1 MIIATGEERGPWRL
15 VHNAVPVLANLMG
28 NCEDGFPPKQGRKFF
43 TTDEKDERR
52 FKMVVIVVCNA
63 LSGYQLR
70 IIGLSSLKSCNC
82 CSCCN
87 CCLLR
92 VVGLSASR
100 YRVVEFEKL

>member
-52 FKMVVIVVCNA
+52 FKMVVIVVFVLIVVCFA
-63 LSGYQLR
+63 LSGWENPE
-70 IIGLSSLKSCNC
+70 GVA
-82 CSCCN
+82 
-87 CCLLR
+87 CL
-92 VVGLSASR
+92 
-100 YRVVEFEKL
+100 